1 MEIANIVLE
10 YLKVL
15 ISPLVITI
23 LVLSFRKPIIALI
36 PRSKIQFTISN
47 ITIETTLETL
57 EKSVK
62 ESLRGRSLTKE
73 QWNWLKKLN
82 ENECISYESN
92 SYDEL
97 RPLRNAGL
105 IKEHPEGWLTT
116 AKEIEITTLGR
127 LLVEAFEK
135 QKK

>member
-15 ISPLVITI
+15 IWPLVITA
-23 LVLSFRKPIIALI
+23 LALSFRKPIIALI

-62 ESLRGRSLTKE
+62 ESLRGRSITKE

-82 ENECISYESN
+82 ENGRTLYDPN
-92 SYDEL
+92 SYYEL

-105 IKEHPEGWLTT
+105 IKEHPEGTLTD
-116 AKEIEITTLGR
+116 AKEIEITTLGS

>member
-1 MEIANIVLE
+1 MEIANIILE

-15 ISPLVITI
+15 ISPLVITV

-47 ITIETTLETL
+47 ITIETSLETL

-73 QWNWLKKLN
+73 QWDWLKKLN
-82 ENECISYESN
+82 ENGRLSYDSN

-116 AKEIEITTLGR
+116 AKEIEITTLGS
-127 LLVEAFEK
+127 LLFEAF
-135 QKK
+135 

>member
-1 MEIANIVLE
+1 MEVVNIVLE

-15 ISPLVITI
+15 IWPLVTIVLI
-23 LVLSFRKPIIALI
+23 LVFRKPIIALI

-47 ITIETTLETL
+47 VTIETSLEVL

-62 ESLRGRSLTKE
+62 ESLRGRPLTKE
-73 QWNWLKKLN
+73 QWNWLKKLS
-82 ENECISYESN
+82 ENGRTSYDPN

-105 IKEHPEGWLTT
+105 IKEHPEGWLSN
-116 AKEIEITTLGR
+116 AKEIEITTLGS
-127 LLVEAFEK
+127 LLLEAFEK